1 MKKFLYILLVF
12 LFVSCGKDVKHRK
25 IGSTISLTTETV
37 GTYDANTLDVIV
49 RLAEQRN
56 SSAILEI
63 VDSGKAIML
72 EKGTVGVL
80 RHAKIGKVQIEL
92 NSGDQVWVLYDHIG
106 DF

>member
-25 IGSTISLTTETV
+25 IGSTISLTTATV
-37 GTYDANTLDVIV
+37 GTYDANTLDLIV
-49 RLAEQRN
+49 KLAEQRN
-56 SSAILEI
+56 DSAILKI

-72 EKGTVGVL
+72 DKGMGGII

-92 NSGDQVWVLYDHIG
+92 LSGDQV
-106 DF
+106 